1 MKLRNL
7 LAVSACIVT
16 AGPVFAAGNLT
27 DSGNIADLRYDPVTG
42 NFSFDASEAAGAII
56 TSFQLENGSNAFI
69 PGNYNSLA
77 GGTFGGAFED
87 VSDSVIADS
96 DLTFVG
102 LGGLLDLGNV
112 APTGLDQ
119 AQLEALL
126 TNAVYVG
133 SLGSGNQTFDLVV
146 IPEPSSLAL
155 LGLGGLFLARRR
167 RA

>member
-1 MKLRNL
+1 MDKDTT
-7 LAVSACIVT
+7 ADIEDAIVSV
-16 AGPVFAAGNLT
+16 
-27 DSGNIADLRYDPVTG
+27 AD
-42 NFSFDASEAAGAII
+42 
-56 TSFQLENGSNAFI
+56 
-69 PGNYNSLA
+69 
-77 GGTFGGAFED
+77 GGI
-87 VSDSVIADS
+87 SVIADS